1 MSTDLNSGF
10 HKEASV
16 KKHSKSYFKNLGH
29 LSLYHEF
36 PAFKSMLTH
45 GKNPVIVLNEAKK
58 DSLLALELH
67 DKKFVIIS
75 TQDEQGS
82 SNWFYLVQQ
91 GIRFNYLFEGY
102 YTSEMLTLK
111 SFALNTKDN
120 RNQQNKDQKKSTVM
134 WCKALLTAQS
144 PSSGFAQSSKCVLN

>member
-120 RNQQNKDQKKSTVM
+120 RNQQNKDQKKINSDVV
-134 WCKALLTAQS
+134 QS
-144 PSSGFAQSSKCVLN
+144 IVDSSEPIEWFRAVIKMCI